1 MGKIW
6 YYIEKCNS
14 GGMELKKILLVLLV
28 ISLSLSCLLIAA
40 EVNIFNIKHYVESF
54 EKHNIYEITGKSFYE
69 LVSITENLFTYL
81 KGDAGDEILEPDFN
95 QREILHMRDVQ
106 VLFRYGFI
114 LKYIG
119 IILSIIII
127 IYFVKVGEKN
137 LVGKWI
143 YKGLFIN
150 WILIGLLGI
159 MIYFDF
165 SKYFTY
171 FHYIFFTNDLW
182 LLDPETDLLIQ
193 MLPEEFFNSMAISIG
208 LSFLGFVATI
218 QGIGYAATKK
228 GRDKSEKGFKLFE
241 K

>member
-1 MGKIW
+1 MK
-6 YYIEKCNS
+6 
-14 GGMELKKILLVLLV
+14 LKKILLILLV

-40 EVNIFNIKHYVESF
+40 EQHIFDIKHYRRAYFAHDILQV
-54 EKHNIYEITGKSFYE
+54 TGKEYFE
-69 LVSITENLFTYL
+69 LESITNDIFTYL
-81 KGDAGDEILEPDFN
+81 RGKAGDEILEPNFN

-106 VLFRYGFI
+106 VLFKYGFI
-114 LKYIG
+114 LKYIA
-119 IILSIIII
+119 IILSIGLI
-127 IYFVKVGEKN
+127 IYFVLIGEKN

-150 WILIGLLGI
+150 LIFIFILGI

-165 SKYFTY
+165 TKYFTY

-182 LLDPETDLLIQ
+182 LLDPQTDLLIQ
-193 MLPEEFFNSMAISIG
+193 MLPEEFFSSMATSIG

-228 GRDKSEKGFKLFE
+228 GRGKNEKGFKLFKRE
-241 K
+241 S

>member
-40 EVNIFNIKHYVESF
+40 EVNIFNTRKYSESF
-54 EKHNIYEITGKSFYE
+54 DKYNIYEVTGKSREE
-69 LVSITENLFTYL
+69 LIDITENLFTYL
-81 KGDAGDEILEPDFN
+81 KSEAGDEILEPNFN
-95 QREILHMRDVQ
+95 QREILHMKDVQ
-106 VLFRYGFI
+106 VLFHYGFI

-119 IILSIIII
+119 IILSIAII